1 MATSF
6 SDYSNPYITEIY
18 NQKKQAAADALT
30 SAYQQNMANYDAQEQ
45 QTAQN
50 YDNQRNHT
58 QAQYEQALR
67 NFDEYSGANGLNSG
81 AKAQARLAYGNQNQ
95 AGLSNLSAAESAAL
109 QQIARDRAGAQSQY
123 QADLAAN
130 ESAYDTDLY
139 NALYGAWQD
148 QVAQDNADR
157 SYYNTLAMDMIQTGS
172 VPDANTLARAGIDS
186 ATATTMAAYYAN
198 LRAQEQAESD
208 RNYYYN
214 LAMDMIQTGNT
225 PDANTLTKAGIDSA
239 SASTMASYYRALLNP
254 STSGGSS
261 GGGSSRRSSGG
272 SGGSSGSGS
281 SGSDIDLSAL
291 SALSDSGSGGSSSG
305 SSKKTTSKTP
315 TASDYAAHLVG
326 PSSVLSGG
334 SKKTTTTKKTTNTG
348 GGGKMLATYR

>member
-157 SYYNTLAMDMIQTGS
+157 SYYNSLAMNTIQTGS
-172 VPDANTLARAGIDS
+172 VPDANTLQKAGIDANTA
-186 ATATTMAAYYAN
+186 ATLAAYYAN
-198 LRAQEQAESD
+198 LRQQEQAEAD
-208 RNYYYN
+208 RAYYYT
-214 LAMDMIQTGNT
+214 LAMDTLQTGNM
-225 PDANTLTKAGIDSA
+225 PDANTLEKAGIDSGTA
-239 SASTMASYYRALLNP
+239 GSISAYYKALLTP
-254 STSGGSS
+254 AASSSG
-261 GGGSSRRSSGG
+261 GGGSSRSSGG
-272 SGGSSGSGS
+272 SRSSSSGSG
-281 SGSDIDLSAL
+281 
-291 SALSDSGSGGSSSG
+291 DSGNGDGGLVWDWGGNNNDPNATRIEELFLERYNQLINNGRTDAQARSL
-305 SSKKTTSKTP
+305 
-315 TASDYAAHLVG
+315 ARNYAAYEG
-326 PSSVLSGG
+326 
-334 SKKTTTTKKTTNTG
+334 TTNNDTNYADKILRG
-348 GGGKMLATYR
+348 LGYQV

>member
-50 YDNQRNHT
+50 YDNQRNQT
-58 QAQYEQALR
+58 QAQYEKALR

-272 SGGSSGSGS
+272 SSGGSG
-281 SGSDIDLSAL
+281 DEDNTVV
-291 SALSDSGSGGSSSG
+291 DPGGGNDPENAYDNSSSG
-305 SSKKTTSKTP
+305 SSKKTTSKPP

-326 PSSVLSGG
+326 PSSVLSSG

>member
-50 YDNQRNHT
+50 YDNQRNQT

-272 SGGSSGSGS
+272 SSG
-281 SGSDIDLSAL
+281 
-291 SALSDSGSGGSSSG
+291 GSGGGDNAVVDPGGGNDQG
-305 SSKKTTSKTP
+305 SAYDDNIEQLYLERYEYLIANGRTDAQARSLARNYAAYEGTTSNDTN
-315 TASDYAAHLVG
+315 YADK
-326 PSSVLSGG
+326 VLRSRG
-334 SKKTTTTKKTTNTG
+334 
-348 GGGKMLATYR
+348 YQV

>member
-50 YDNQRNHT
+50 YDNQRSQT
-58 QAQYEQALR
+58 QAQYEKALR

-157 SYYNTLAMDMIQTGS
+157 
-172 VPDANTLARAGIDS
+172 
-186 ATATTMAAYYAN
+186 
-198 LRAQEQAESD
+198 
-208 RNYYYN
+208 NYYYN

-225 PDANTLTKAGIDSA
+225 PDANTLTKAGIDST

-272 SGGSSGSGS
+272 SGGSSGGGS
-281 SGSDIDLSAL
+281 SGSGIDLSAL
-291 SALSDSGSGGSSSG
+291 SSLSGSGSGSSSSG

-326 PSSVLSGG
+326 PSSGLSSG

>member
-50 YDNQRNHT
+50 YDNQRNQT
-58 QAQYEQALR
+58 QAQYEKALR

-157 SYYNTLAMDMIQTGS
+157 SYYNSLAMNTIQTGS
-172 VPDANTLARAGIDS
+172 VPDANTLARAGID
-186 ATATTMAAYYAN
+186 ANTAATMAAYYAN
-198 LRAQEQAESD
+198 LRQQEQAEAD
-208 RNYYYN
+208 RAYYYT
-214 LAMDMIQTGNT
+214 LAMDTLQTGNM
-225 PDANTLTKAGIDSA
+225 PDANTLEKAGIDSGTA
-239 SASTMASYYRALLNP
+239 GSISAYYKALLTP
-254 STSGGSS
+254 AASSSG
-261 GGGSSRRSSGG
+261 GGGSSRSSGG
-272 SGGSSGSGS
+272 SRSSS
-281 SGSDIDLSAL
+281 
-291 SALSDSGSGGSSSG
+291 SGSGGSG
-305 SSKKTTSKTP
+305 
-315 TASDYAAHLVG
+315 
-326 PSSVLSGG
+326 
-334 SKKTTTTKKTTNTG
+334 NG
-348 GGGKMLATYR
+348 GGGLVWDGGGNNNDPNATRIEELYLERYNQLINSGRTDAQARSLARNYAAYEGTTNNDTNYADKILRGLGYQV

>member
-50 YDNQRNHT
+50 YDNQRNRT

-157 SYYNTLAMDMIQTGS
+157 SYYNSLAMNTIQTGS

-272 SGGSSGSGS
+272 SSGGSG
-281 SGSDIDLSAL
+281 DEDNTVV
-291 SALSDSGSGGSSSG
+291 DPGGGNDPENAYDNSSSG
-305 SSKKTTSKTP
+305 SSKKTTSKPP

-326 PSSVLSGG
+326 PSSVLSSG